1 MCLLCPDSPLMNS
14 SRHVVELVGE
24 ELVQVELAEAAA
36 LCDEPPELLLE
47 ELLAAAVLVPLMAT
61 VAELGLPKPAAPV
74 TEVNCTLKLLPAAA
88 AFTGTEIVLA
98 EVSPSAQ
105 VKVPLV

>member
-1 MCLLCPDSPLMNS
+1 MNA

-24 ELVQVELAEAAA
+24 ELVQVELAVEA
-36 LCDEPPELLLE
+36 LGDEPPALLLE
-47 ELLAAAVLVPLMAT
+47 LAAAEPLIAT
-61 VAELGLPKPAAPV
+61 VAELGLPKPAAPA

-98 EVSPSAQ
+98 ELSPLAQ
-105 VKVPLV
+105 LRVPVV